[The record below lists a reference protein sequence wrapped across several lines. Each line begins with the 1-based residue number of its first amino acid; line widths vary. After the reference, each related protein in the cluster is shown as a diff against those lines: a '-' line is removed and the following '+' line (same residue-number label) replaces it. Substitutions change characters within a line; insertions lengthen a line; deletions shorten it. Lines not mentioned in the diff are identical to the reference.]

1 MAKGNA
7 SYYSHYKVHIV
18 RIGFCALSCAAASP
32 KNFDIFLCARGA
44 SPKNRF
50 NEENVPLFCDLRHP
64 FMYEVNSPWLSRS
77 DLSLTR

>member
-44 SPKNRF
+44 SPKNHF
-50 NEENVPLFCDLRHP
+50 NEENVPLFFR
-64 FMYEVNSPWLSRS
+64 EA
-77 DLSLTR
+77 